1 MNALLLAVVGA
12 ALYVSMKT
20 PTKETS
26 VLAALPTATAPP
38 IATESPLSAFRI
50 RRARERARE
59 QAALQAVLQ
68 DASATEQDRAEARKQ
83 LLSLNER
90 TEWELSV
97 EAALAAQGDGQGICD
112 AGEREVTV
120 YVTRELNAA
129 AAALILDTVTEKT
142 GLPAE
147 CIRIAVF

>member
-112 AGEREVTV
+112 AGEKEVTV

-129 AAALILDTVTEKT
+129 AAALILNTVTEKT